1 MPDLNLIDEG
11 GLEESSAPAA
21 APASSSGGGGGAS
34 RTILIVILVILIGAV
49 AVFFLNKKGIIK
61 LWGKKPAPA
70 MTEVHESDFP
80 PEQMEQGMGE
90 EAQAQQQA
98 PATDSSQVALVET
111 PPVDEYKQVPQSGG
125 EVSPAEAQPKTDKP
139 APAGAESAKL
149 AEMKGEYT
157 IQVIAFKEKGKAD
170 EIQQRLADAG
180 YPSFVETIPMKG
192 GDWFTVRIGR
202 YPTRTEAKKAV
213 ASFAEQLRSSYVI
226 DKVRTK

>member
-11 GLEESSAPAA
+11 GLEESSAPA

-34 RTILIVILVILIGAV
+34 RTILIVILIVLIGAV
-49 AVFFLNKKGIIK
+49 TVFFLNKKGVIK

-70 MTEVHESDFP
+70 MTEVQESDFP
-80 PEQMEQGMGE
+80 PEQMDQGMGGE
-90 EAQAQQQA
+90 MQAQQ
-98 PATDSSQVALVET
+98 PAADSSQVALVET

-125 EVSPAEAQPKTDKP
+125 DVSSAEAQPKTEK
-139 APAGAESAKL
+139 AAAGAESAKL

-157 IQVIAFKEKGKAD
+157 IQVIALKEKTRAN
-170 EIQQRLADAG
+170 ELQQRLVDAG

-192 GDWFTVRIGR
+192 GDWYTVRIGR
-202 YPTRTEAKKAV
+202 YPTRTDAKKAV
-213 ASFAEQLRSSYVI
+213 ATFAEQLRSNYVI